1 MFSIELSPLQIPK
14 QKPNSQFLGGK
25 IQIGC
30 IVRSFYKAV
39 WATFNP
45 RDKSQEVIIYVE
57 EATWKPDYQLKQPF
71 RNKRAYIYS
80 LYTASQRVEINF
92 DETFLFH
99 NALLSGHMFMKHF
112 PRIQE
117 FDKYLVKAEAQK

>member
-1 MFSIELSPLQIPK
+1 MFCRVLSELSPLQKPK
-14 QKPNSQFLGGK
+14 QKHNSQFLGGK
-25 IQIGC
+25 IQICC

-80 LYTASQRVEINF
+80 LYTSSQRVEINF
-92 DETFLFH
+92 DEAFLFSQFSAFRTH
-99 NALLSGHMFMKHF
+99 IYETFYKNSTN
-112 PRIQE
+112 IS
-117 FDKYLVKAEAQK
+117 